1 MRLVTSVE
9 SRRSTIAAVTTV
21 RAVMHQTVAMPM
33 QSVSRRWTVASWL
46 LARHDDR
53 LDAISDAVRAVGAD
67 AFVAQSIGEGEAE
80 RLAGS
85 LGFHRTW
92 AISHHPHSRLLPGS
106 GVGLAV
112 MTPHE
117 ITSAIDT
124 VISESSSLWSTHRR
138 IAQAVLVDRADHSG
152 YVIAHAVAEAGTV
165 PSPSP
170 GAPMVRVHPARVA
183 TDPDHAIELP
193 DTCTDVAISSSTP
206 VEGME
211 PMVVASFDML
221 WVQGDFPTP

>member
-1 MRLVTSVE
+1 
-9 SRRSTIAAVTTV
+9 
-21 RAVMHQTVAMPM
+21 MHQTVNMPM

-53 LDAISDAVRAVGAD
+53 LDAIADAVRAVGAD
-67 AFVAQSIGEGEAE
+67 VFAAQSIGEAEAE

-85 LGFHRTW
+85 LGFRHTW
-92 AISHHPHSRLLPGS
+92 SISHHPHSRLLPGS

-112 MTPHE
+112 MTPHA

-124 VISESSSLWSTHRR
+124 VVSESSSLWSTHRR

-152 YVIAHAVAEAGTV
+152 YVIAHAVADANTM

-170 GAPMVRVHPARVA
+170 GAPMVRVHPARVSM
-183 TDPDHAIELP
+183 DPDHAIELP
-193 DTCTDVAISSSTP
+193 DTCTDVVTSSSKP

-211 PMVVASFDML
+211 PMVAAGFDML
-221 WVQGDFPTP
+221 WVKGDFPAP